1 MIEKS
6 KVFSGIKM
14 ENENMNSE
22 KTIKYDLEY
31 IIQQYKRKSKLKYVF
46 FWGDTERGNEVTKAC
61 LSQWYP
67 SVFTADGIT
76 YSTAEQYMMA
86 QKAQLFQDK
95 AIYKEIM
102 TAKHP
107 KQCKALGQQVKNFSQ
122 TVWDAHKFQIV
133 VDGNMAKFSQNPK
146 LKEFLLQTGDR
157 VLAEASPYDKIW
169 GIGMTEDNEKV
180 INPLEWNGQNLLGF
194 ALMEVRRKLKGIN
207 DIK

>member
-1 MIEKS
+1 
-6 KVFSGIKM
+6 
-14 ENENMNSE
+14 MNSE

-46 FWGDTERGNEVTKAC
+46 FWSDTERGNEVTKAC

-67 SVFTADGIT
+67 SVFTADEIT

-194 ALMEVRRKLKGIN
+194 ALMEVRRKLKG
-207 DIK
+207 